1 MIIVRS
7 ENFTQAAWEAL
18 VSPLEGLSLL
28 QDWAFGQAK
37 AEGGWV
43 VERARLIDEKK
54 GETIGAVQVMRR
66 RVPIIGGGLAWI
78 NRGPLL
84 LDSTRLPEALVAIAR
99 HWQGQG
105 CYVRVA
111 PPSVGDFTGNG
122 LKEAGRLGWASAKL
136 DLSPDQASL
145 RKGLKQKWRN
155 VLNKAERQELEI
167 IEDFPLFIEGYRAFL
182 AAKGFSTSVTPE
194 LLARLQE
201 FLPDDRKL
209 SGLLARKDGQ
219 VAAGVLIVRYGQ
231 TAEYLAGFIEDAGR
245 DLGAGQL
252 LLWKAALMAKET
264 GCQSFD
270 LGGMDEILTP
280 PGIFHFKDGLG
291 GVAYRLAP
299 EIEACSASPLAHL
312 VRWRVRKVLQ

>member
-1 MIIVRS
+1 MIVIRS
-7 ENFTQAAWEAL
+7 ENFSQAAWETL

-28 QDWAFGQAK
+28 QDWAFGEAK
-37 AEGGWV
+37 AQEGWRA
-43 VERARLIDEKK
+43 ERARLLDEN
-54 GETIGAVQVMRR
+54 GETLGAVQVMRKR
-66 RVPIIGGGLAWI
+66 LPLVGGGLAWI

-84 LDSTRLPEALVAIAR
+84 ADPARLPEALAAVAK

-105 CYVRVA
+105 CYVRIA
-111 PPSVGDFTGNG
+111 PPLTGDFSFSG
-122 LKEAGRLGWASAKL
+122 LKAAERLGWASAKL
-136 DLSPDQASL
+136 DLSPDEASL

-155 VLNKAERQELEI
+155 ILNKAERQELEI
-167 IEDFPLFIEGYRAFL
+167 VEDFPLFIERYRTFL

-194 LLARLQE
+194 LLSRLQD

-209 SGLLARKDGQ
+209 SALLARHNGQ

-252 LLWKAALMAKET
+252 LLWRAALAAKMA

-280 PGIFHFKDGLG
+280 SGIFHFKDGLG

-299 EIEACSASPLAHL
+299 EIEACSASPLAQL